1 MISPKNIKSKNL
13 EKNTAN
19 YWALTPISFLLRS
32 ANIWPERIAWIHG
45 SKKNT
50 YKQLLSQCIKI
61 ASGLR
66 KKGLKKND
74 TVAVLLPNVPAMIE
88 CHFAVMMAGGVLNT
102 INTRLDPNSIAFI
115 LKHGNAKFLFIDP
128 EYNSIIK
135 ECLKKIAPK
144 KHPII
149 IKCNDE
155 EFIKSE
161 KINKE
166 ITINEIIKLGN
177 EKKSIIWPKNEWNAC
192 ALNYTSGTTGNPKG
206 VVYHHRGAWLTSISN
221 QMIWSMNKHPIYLW
235 TLPMFHCN
243 GWCFPWTITALAGTH
258 ICLRKVEAKEIYNSI
273 EKHKVTHLC
282 GAPIIL
288 SLLINAKNSEIKKLK
303 NTVKIMTAA
312 AAPPPSILAGIEK
325 KGFDVT
331 HVYGLTE
338 VYGPAVVCEWK
349 EEWNNLKPG
358 PKSEKKARQG
368 VQYPSLEELSIRD
381 PKTMKAVPKNGR
393 TIGEV
398 MMRGN
403 MVMKGYYK
411 NEKATEEAFSNNWF
425 HTGDLGVM
433 HSDGYIEL
441 KDRSKDIIIS
451 GGENISSIEIEETL
465 YKNDKILIAAV
476 VAKPNKKWGETPCA
490 FIELKE
496 NYTATET
503 EIINFCKGHMAN
515 FKCPKTI
522 IFQDI
527 PKTSTGKI
535 QKFVL
540 RKIAKEIN

>member
-312 AAPPPSILAGIEK
+312 AAPPPPILAGIEK

-465 YKNDKILIAAV
+465 YKNDKILLAAV